1 MSNDGRFLAFCS
13 NRNDKNKYVKI
24 KDLKTNNIVLK
35 IEKISSLITF
45 SPDSRYIAVG
55 FDQWISVIN
64 LLSGDTIATIN
75 HRHV

>member
-45 SPDSRYIAVG
+45 SPDSRYIAVS

-75 HRHV
+75 HSNV